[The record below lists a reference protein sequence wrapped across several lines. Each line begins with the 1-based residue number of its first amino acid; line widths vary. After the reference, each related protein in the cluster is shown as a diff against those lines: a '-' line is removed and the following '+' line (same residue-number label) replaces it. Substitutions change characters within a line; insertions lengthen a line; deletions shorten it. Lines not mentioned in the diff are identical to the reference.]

1 MTLEQYW
8 NALIKRWLLIA
19 ACIVVVGLVVYIGS
33 KLMAPVYQASAIVQ
47 VSVGS
52 DNNQADISSLL
63 ASDQLVQTEAQLAI
77 SDPVL
82 REVASHYP
90 GLSVDQLAKNV
101 SATVKPNTQLFEID
115 VLDSSPARAAAL
127 ANDIA
132 NTLIK
137 QQTRQAQQHN
147 IQSQQNI
154 QQDLAQTQHQITTIT
169 NQIATLRTKKG
180 SDAQISTLKSQLAGL
195 QQHYTQWQALLAQLE
210 LTEAQSGSFLGI
222 AQPAHPASGPTRP
235 NVLTNTAVGLLA
247 GLLNG
252 LLLALLLEQLD
263 TRVRTEEAL
272 TRLVDWPVLA
282 TVWRPGSSKNKKDK
296 LKNEALVNPPQHSAN
311 VESYRILRTN
321 IGFSVVKKPLRSIMV
336 TSAIPQDGKSTIA
349 ANLAIFMAKAG
360 KKTLL
365 IDADLRRPS
374 VSKLFH
380 LPAGIMGLS
389 NAIVACAELQF
400 TAPTSSVLRSATPFP
415 ANFSLNSYMYAVA
428 IPNLLVMPAGPLPP
442 NPPELL
448 DSEAMERLFA
458 ALASSGAEV
467 VIFDTPPLL
476 GLSDANILAPRVGGV
491 LVVVDITRAN
501 KKNLN
506 QVKKLLAQSG
516 SHVLGCVVNKQRQSR
531 KDGPYS
537 YYYYYQA
544 EEEVQSKSKQNGHV
558 PPALATPLLQNGH
571 LPRRPTMPMPPR
583 PPGQR

>member
-8 NALIKRWLLIA
+8 NALIKRWMLIVVSF
-19 ACIVVVGLVVYIGS
+19 VVVGLVVYIGS
-33 KLMAPVYQASAIVQ
+33 KLTTPVYQASSLVQ
-47 VSVGS
+47 VSVSS
-52 DNNQADISSLL
+52 DNSQADISSLL

-115 VLDSSPARAAAL
+115 VLDTSPTRVAAL

-132 NTLIK
+132 TTLIK

-147 IQSQQNI
+147 VQSQQNI
-154 QQDLAQTQHQITTIT
+154 QQDLAQTQQQITTIT

-210 LTEAQSGSFLGI
+210 LTEAQSGSFLSI
-222 AQPAHPASGPTRP
+222 AQSAHPASGPTRP
-235 NVLTNTAVGLLA
+235 NVLTNTAVGLLV

-252 LLLALLLEQLD
+252 LLLAILLEQLD

-272 TRLVDWPVLA
+272 TQLVDWPVLA
-282 TVWRPGSSKNKKDK
+282 TIWRQNSSKKDR
-296 LKNEALVNPPQHSAN
+296 LKNEALVNPPPHSAN
-311 VESYRILRTN
+311 VESYRILRSN

-349 ANLAIFMAKAG
+349 ANVAIFMAKAG

-365 IDADLRRPS
+365 IDADLRRPG

-380 LPAGIMGLS
+380 LPAGLMGLS

-400 TAPTSSVLRSATPFP
+400 TPPKSSILRSTTPFP
-415 ANFSLNSYMYAVA
+415 ASFSLNPYMYAVG

-458 ALASSGAEV
+458 ALTSSGAEV

-476 GLSDANILAPRVGGV
+476 GLSDANILAPKVGGV

-516 SHVLGCVVNKQRQSR
+516 SHVLGCIMNKQRHSR
-531 KDGPYS
+531 KDSAYS

-544 EEEVQSKSKQNGHV
+544 EEEDQSKSKQNGHGPSAV
-558 PPALATPLLQNGH
+558 LTPTALQNGH
-571 LPRRPTMPMPPR
+571 VPSRPRMPMPPR
-583 PPGQR
+583 PPGRH